1 MGALKGDANR
11 QRVVDIG
18 DVTAAQAN
26 VGRAVTLSTARC
38 DVNRDGR
45 INIGDVTMVQANR
58 GHRLPTPPTP

>member
-1 MGALKGDANR
+1 VLGALKGDANR

-18 DVTAAQAN
+18 DVTAVQAN

-58 GHRLPTPPTP
+58 GHRLP